1 MALPDSPKKNTRFF
15 GKAAKS
21 KTANSKTA
29 KSKTAKSKIAK
40 VISPAGVGVVLS
52 IGAHL
57 GLLFFGTPSGAV
69 LGSLDSAAEQTQ
81 AEERE
86 VPLVQLTP
94 AERNRLPAFAQ
105 PRRQPTTNPT
115 GLGTFSLP
123 SGLPSVPNTSVP
135 RAVVPAKPFPSASA
149 TPTFPRQS
157 RQPTAVPRA
166 QQPTPAPRVPLSFTL
181 PSIPLSSLGVGRR
194 PSVSVVT
201 PEALP
206 DVPPQSAPLP
216 ANGTPGAGSRGN
228 TQGNLQGSAQ
238 SNPQGSAQNGSA
250 DDLLPRLES
259 GGSDSGLSIA
269 DALNQTEI
277 AAGNGEAL
285 ENGDSS
291 AAETP
296 PDIARNLPPSEP
308 DVPAEEIPVDTPA
321 LATPSAQG
329 DALLLAGN
337 NEYNPIAVTEEDA
350 EELELQW
357 LERTAEGLD
366 EVATETTE
374 LNINSEF
381 KACRAEPPVDGRLGV
396 VVNPDGS
403 RSEPTV
409 LKSTGYGTLNRLA
422 VLTLEYEEFE
432 TPDVPTQ
439 YKVDVLVKYEPEDCV
454 APLSQEETTDAAAE

>member
-1 MALPDSPKKNTRFF
+1 MALPDSPKKNTRFPA
-15 GKAAKS
+15 KAAKS
-21 KTANSKTA
+21 KK
-29 KSKTAKSKIAK
+29 AKSKITK
-40 VISPAGVGVVLS
+40 VLSPAGVGVVLS
-52 IGAHL
+52 VGAHL
-57 GLLFFGTPSGAV
+57 GLLFFGTPSDAV
-69 LGSLDSAAEQTQ
+69 LSALDSPAEQSQ

-94 AERNRLPAFAQ
+94 AERNRLPDFAQ
-105 PRRQPTTNPT
+105 PRRQPTSNPT

-123 SGLPSVPNTSVP
+123 SGLPSIPNTSVP

-149 TPTFPRQS
+149 TPTFPRQN
-157 RQPTAVPRA
+157 RQTITRA

-201 PEALP
+201 PEELP
-206 DVPPQSAPLP
+206 DVPPQSASLP
-216 ANGTPGAGSRGN
+216 ANGTPGAGIRGGTQGEAQGSAN
-228 TQGNLQGSAQ
+228 TQGST
-238 SNPQGSAQNGSA
+238 QNGSA
-250 DDLLPRLES
+250 DDLLPRLNS
-259 GGSDSGLSIA
+259 GVTDSGLSIA
-269 DALNQTEI
+269 EALDQTEV
-277 AAGNGEAL
+277 AAGGTGEDL
-285 ENGDSS
+285 ENGNSGSS
-291 AAETP
+291 AVTP
-296 PDIARNLPPSEP
+296 PDIARNLPPSGQ
-308 DVPAEEIPVDTPA
+308 DVPAEEIPVDTPD

-350 EELELQW
+350 EALELQW
-357 LERTAEGLD
+357 LERTAEGLE

-381 KACRAEPPVDGRLGV
+381 KACREDPPVNGRLGV

-422 VLTLEYEEFE
+422 VLTLEYEEFD

-439 YKVDVLVKYEPEDCV
+439 YKVDVLVKYEPEGCV
-454 APLSQEETTDAAAE
+454 APLSQEETDATEE